1 MAKPLEYEIKRIYAS
16 LRKSEQKAADY
27 YLGYDGPVETMSIA
41 AMARA
46 AGVSQPTVMRF
57 VKALGL
63 EGFKEFKYQVLKAS
77 LGGNGSGTGEEAGGR
92 SGDVLRYGYEISAR
106 DRPEE
111 VPGRVVAQS
120 VSYLDDA
127 LKHISPS
134 SIGRAAGLIC
144 GARQIAVYYVEN
156 SASVAGDLATKLMYL
171 GFNCIMYNDI
181 YLQHISA
188 GNLDSRDVAI
198 GISYSGSSKNT
209 VDVMKLAKKKGAAT
223 IAITNFEHSLI
234 AGHADILLCTSSQ
247 QLLYGNAIFSRMS
260 QTAVVDM
267 IYMGIILRDYGHFT
281 GKLDESSRIIRRHAY

>member
-27 YLGYDGPVETMSIA
+27 YLGYDGPAETMSIA

-77 LGGNGSGTGEEAGGR
+77 MGGNGSGTGEEGGGR
-92 SGDVLRYGYEISAR
+92 SEDVLRYGYEISAQ

-134 SIGRAAGLIC
+134 SI
-144 GARQIAVYYVEN
+144 
-156 SASVAGDLATKLMYL
+156 
-171 GFNCIMYNDI
+171 
-181 YLQHISA
+181 
-188 GNLDSRDVAI
+188 NL
-198 GISYSGSSKNT
+198 
-209 VDVMKLAKKKGAAT
+209 
-223 IAITNFEHSLI
+223 SLI
-234 AGHADILLCTSSQ
+234 HI
-247 QLLYGNAIFSRMS
+247 
-260 QTAVVDM
+260 
-267 IYMGIILRDYGHFT
+267 
-281 GKLDESSRIIRRHAY
+281 

>member
-1 MAKPLEYEIKRIYAS
+1 M
-16 LRKSEQKAADY
+16 
-27 YLGYDGPVETMSIA
+27 
-41 AMARA
+41 
-46 AGVSQPTVMRF
+46 
-57 VKALGL
+57 
-63 EGFKEFKYQVLKAS
+63 
-77 LGGNGSGTGEEAGGR
+77 
-92 SGDVLRYGYEISAR
+92 LRYGYEISAQ

-134 SIGRAAGLIC
+134 SIGRAAEIIC

-156 SASVAGDLATKLMYL
+156 SASVAGDLVTKLMYL

-188 GNLDSRDVAI
+188 GNLDSRDVAV

-234 AGHADILLCTSSQ
+234 AGCADILLCTSSQ

-281 GKLDESSRIIRRHAY
+281 GKLDESSRIIQTQAY